1 MIYTPLNIRNLL
13 TMVEGFL
20 GNVYFQH
27 CFNNPPSNLFDLNS
41 KAFGIEL
48 GIVWIQVGKGH

>member
-1 MIYTPLNIRNLL
+1 MEDEILD
-13 TMVEGFL
+13 
-20 GNVYFQH
+20 NVYFQH

-48 GIVWIQVGKGH
+48 GIVWIQVGHGH